1 MTSTRNDKVKVQLR
15 VFKSLECYPGGAN
28 DYFVAVVGPGIQ
40 LGNDNPEIAPRCKPI
55 GRNVWEKDL
64 WLPKDSF
71 VNYKFLVVRSC
82 TGKVVDIEST
92 TPHTIYIGQH
102 PIMVEHT
109 YNKTAFAG
117 KEANPEHNCP
127 APSVGRKETF
137 HVPSLNIPRAD
148 KVGFVVPKIKNPS
161 KYVPPRNIG
170 LIHCKRMEPAT
181 VHTDDIIKTGADV
194 SPDIPPHVTKS
205 NTHTPCAAQKTNKSP
220 GATKYISND
229 NFAVKIT
236 NSVHSGQE
244 NDTIPPVLTEN
255 NNALRATVPSVAVI
269 NDNISSSNENNNL
282 KCATKDK
289 DDVACA
295 TKDKDDVAG
304 ATKDKDDVAGA
315 TKDSG
320 NSTRVTENNDI
331 SGNEIIREKD
341 STGQMDD
348 DITKKLDNNACL
360 FRFGKKTL
368 GLAVSG
374 ISLISALGYFSF
386 FSR

>member
-82 TGKVVDIEST
+82 TGKVVDTEST

-117 KEANPEHNCP
+117 REVYPEHNRP
-127 APSVGRKETF
+127 APSLGRKETF

-148 KVGFVVPKIKNPS
+148 KVGFVVPKIKNPP

-170 LIHCKRMEPAT
+170 LIHCKRMVPAT
-181 VHTDDIIKTGADV
+181 VKVDDIIKTGEDV
-194 SPDIPPHVTKS
+194 IPDIPPHATKS
-205 NTHTPCAAQKTNKSP
+205 NTHTPCVAEKANKSP
-220 GATKYISND
+220 GASDYISTD
-229 NFAVKIT
+229 NLAVKIT
-236 NSVHSGQE
+236 NSVHSGQD
-244 NDTIPPVLTEN
+244 NDNNPPVLTEN
-255 NNALRATVPSVAVI
+255 NNALRATVPSVAKI
-269 NDNISSSNENNNL
+269 NDHISNAMKTTSYNVPQRTRTTL
-282 KCATKDK
+282 HVLQRTAATLHAQQRTMIFQEMK
-289 DDVACA
+289 
-295 TKDKDDVAG
+295 
-304 ATKDKDDVAGA
+304 
-315 TKDSG
+315 
-320 NSTRVTENNDI
+320 
-331 SGNEIIREKD
+331 
-341 STGQMDD
+341 
-348 DITKKLDNNACL
+348 
-360 FRFGKKTL
+360 
-368 GLAVSG
+368 
-374 ISLISALGYFSF
+374 SF
-386 FSR
+386 PRKIP